1 VPILS
6 SLILSAAAAFVVG
19 VVCAWGLG
27 ALAGRGAFGPTGA
40 PSFARVSAAW
50 VVGGAGLTALAV
62 WRVRAQQRA
71 LGFTEE
77 VIAAQAP
84 FSEAGLALMCV
95 SAVGLVTYTVFRRLR
110 DSALPADHA
119 GTSLATGSPGP
130 VIARSP
136 ILAGGWAFLGGIL
149 LALVVVALGDLAA
162 LARR

>member
-1 VPILS
+1 MLS
-6 SLILSAAAAFVVG
+6 SLILSAAAAFAVG
-19 VVCAWGLG
+19 VAYAWGLG
-27 ALAGRGAFGPTGA
+27 ALTRRGLFGPAHA
-40 PSFARVSAAW
+40 PSFARVNATW
-50 VVGGAGLTALAV
+50 IVGGTLLTALAI

-95 SAVGLVTYTVFRRLR
+95 SAVGLVTYTVFRRFR
-110 DSALPADHA
+110 DSASPADQGGA
-119 GTSLATGSPGP
+119 SLTNGSPVP

-149 LALVVVALGDLAA
+149 LALVVVALSDFAT
-162 LARR
+162 LARD